1 MGKRQKKRYREKYR
15 KAEVLTAICF
25 LLPAVFMWLYWF
37 FIPAIKSMRLSFYN
51 YSYITP
57 ERTEFVGFDNF
68 VRLFHDKD
76 FLKALQHTFL
86 MVAVVVLLI
95 AVLAFLI
102 AVLLDGNLRG
112 KTFFRT
118 VYYMPYVISAV
129 AVSIF
134 FMYFFVKGGI
144 GSRFFSLFGLKDTT
158 WFTSTKY
165 ALFLVIIIYVWQQ
178 IGFYMILYISG
189 LQNISA
195 ELYEVAKINGANKA
209 QCIW

>member
-1 MGKRQKKRYREKYR
+1 MGKRQKKRYRENIENKVWQF
-15 KAEVLTAICF
+15 AFCF
-25 LLPAVFMWLYWF
+25 RRYLCGFWF
-37 FIPAIKSMRLSFYN
+37 FIPNQSMRLSFYN

-95 AVLAFLI
+95 AALAFLI

-134 FMYFFVKGGI
+134 
-144 GSRFFSLFGLKDTT
+144 SCTSL
-158 WFTSTKY
+158 
-165 ALFLVIIIYVWQQ
+165 
-178 IGFYMILYISG
+178 
-189 LQNISA
+189 
-195 ELYEVAKINGANKA
+195 
-209 QCIW
+209 

>member
-1 MGKRQKKRYREKYR
+1 
-15 KAEVLTAICF
+15 
-25 LLPAVFMWLYWF
+25 
-37 FIPAIKSMRLSFYN
+37 MRLSFYN
-51 YSYITP
+51 YSYVTP

-144 GSRFFSLFGLKDTT
+144 GSRFSPC
-158 WFTSTKY
+158 
-165 ALFLVIIIYVWQQ
+165 
-178 IGFYMILYISG
+178 SG
-189 LQNISA
+189 
-195 ELYEVAKINGANKA
+195 
-209 QCIW
+209 

>member
-51 YSYITP
+51 YSYVTP

-118 VYYMPYVISAV
+118 VYVYAV
-129 AVSIF
+129 CHFCGGSQHFLHVLLCKGWNRKPVFLPVRAEGYDLVYQHEICAVSDHYYLC
-134 FMYFFVKGGI
+134 MAADRLLYDSVHQRPAEYFGGI
-144 GSRFFSLFGLKDTT
+144 IRGG
-158 WFTSTKY
+158 
-165 ALFLVIIIYVWQQ
+165 
-178 IGFYMILYISG
+178 
-189 LQNISA
+189 QN
-195 ELYEVAKINGANKA
+195 
-209 QCIW
+209 

>member
-1 MGKRQKKRYREKYR
+1 M
-15 KAEVLTAICF
+15 LTAICF

-165 ALFLVIIIYVWQQ
+165 ALFLVIIIYVWRR
-178 IGFYMILYISG
+178 
-189 LQNISA
+189 
-195 ELYEVAKINGANKA
+195 
-209 QCIW
+209 

>member
-1 MGKRQKKRYREKYR
+1 MEGNRRNGKKTEKTIQR
-15 KAEVLTAICF
+15 KISKGRSADSN
-25 LLPAVFMWLYWF
+25 LLFASGGIYVGLYWF

-102 AVLLDGNLRG
+102 AVLLDGNLKRKDVSG
-112 KTFFRT
+112 RFIICRMSFLRWQSAFSSCTF
-118 VYYMPYVISAV
+118 
-129 AVSIF
+129 
-134 FMYFFVKGGI
+134 
-144 GSRFFSLFGLKDTT
+144 L
-158 WFTSTKY
+158 
-165 ALFLVIIIYVWQQ
+165 
-178 IGFYMILYISG
+178 
-189 LQNISA
+189 
-195 ELYEVAKINGANKA
+195 
-209 QCIW
+209 